1 MLTYVSYFFQGGH
14 FYWRRGE
21 MVVNRFRADAE
32 RDASSITAL
41 F

>member
-1 MLTYVSYFFQGGH
+1 MLTYVSYFFKGGR
-14 FYWRRGE
+14 FYWRGGE
-21 MVVNRFRADAE
+21 MVVNRFRVDVG